1 MITREKLFRLS
12 WYLLIFSIPFEILQ
26 ISISGFNIRL
36 HQILLL
42 ITIMLAVVA
51 YYSKI
56 PEKLRFLQK
65 NIFNFNFWYNNIYLF
80 LFLGIA
86 ILYIIGGLI
95 FGESTQLTLIRG
107 GAFLG
112 YIILFGVIYYGINSK
127 SQLLNVFKTLFY
139 STTILILF
147 GIYEAIAFQNGWNNF
162 MYFPGRV
169 DSFFPEPNWFSMF
182 ISFIYAILIPL
193 YYFSNNKR
201 EKILLALM
209 FIGVTFISILAMGRA
224 AWLTMIILNI
234 IFILQNIISKSF
246 SKKLISFIISMT
258 LFSTIAVVLSQT
270 GLTDFNLRDRF
281 LSTFTHDIIIY
292 ENETKNVTGENTT
305 KVIRD
310 VNVDIRYESYLMSLI
325 RYQKSPFIGMG
336 PTDEHNMF
344 LGILVGSGI
353 IGIALFLAI
362 LYLLFK
368 QSILFYKHN
377 TQAVTLISLLTI
389 AIIITGI
396 FNDSLLFGAV
406 WLMFAIITRIP
417 DLIVYKKI

>member
-1 MITREKLFRLS
+1 MITREKLFRFS
-12 WYLLIFSIPFEILQ
+12 WYLLIFVIPFETLQ
-26 ISISGFNIRL
+26 IAISGFNIRI
-36 HQILLL
+36 HQIVLL
-42 ITIMLAVVA
+42 ITIILAGVA

-56 PEKLRFLQK
+56 PEKFRFLQK

-80 LFLGIA
+80 LFLGIS

-107 GAFLG
+107 GAFVG

-127 SQLLNVFKTLFY
+127 AKLLNVFKTLFY

-147 GIYEAIAFQNGWNNF
+147 SIYEAVAFQNGWNNF

-169 DSFFPEPNWFSMF
+169 DSFFPEPNWLSMF
-182 ISFIYAILIPL
+182 MAFIYAILIPL

-209 FIGVTFISILAMGRA
+209 FIGVTFTSILAMGRA
-224 AWLTMIILNI
+224 AWLTMITLNI

-270 GLTDFNLRDRF
+270 GLIDFNLRDRF
-281 LSTFTHDIIIY
+281 LSTFTHEILIDD
-292 ENETKNVTGENTT
+292 EV
-305 KVIRD
+305 VRD
-310 VNVDIRYESYLMSLI
+310 VNVDIRYESYLISLI
-325 RYQKSPFIGMG
+325 KYQQSPFIGMG
-336 PTDEHNMF
+336 PTDEHNLF

-353 IGIALFLAI
+353 IGIALFLAA
-362 LYLLFK
+362 LYLMFK
-368 QSILFYKHN
+368 QSILFYKQN
-377 TQAVTLISLLTI
+377 PQIITLMYLIPIS
-389 AIIITGI
+389 IIITGI
-396 FNDSLLFGAV
+396 FNDSLLFGAI
-406 WLMFAIITRIP
+406 WLMFAISTRVP
-417 DLIVYKKI
+417 DLIIYRKL

>member
-1 MITREKLFRLS
+1 MITREKLFRFS
-12 WYLLIFSIPFEILQ
+12 WYLLIFVIPFETLQ
-26 ISISGFNIRL
+26 IAISGFNIRI
-36 HQILLL
+36 HQIVLL
-42 ITIMLAVVA
+42 ITIILAGVA

-56 PEKLRFLQK
+56 PEKFRFLQK

-80 LFLGIA
+80 LFLGIS

-107 GAFLG
+107 GAFVG

-127 SQLLNVFKTLFY
+127 AKLLNVFKTLFY

-147 GIYEAIAFQNGWNNF
+147 SIYEAVAFQNGWNNF

-169 DSFFPEPNWFSMF
+169 DSFFPEPNWLSMF
-182 ISFIYAILIPL
+182 MAFIYAILIPL

-209 FIGVTFISILAMGRA
+209 FIGVTFTSILAMGRA
-224 AWLTMIILNI
+224 AWLTMITLNI

-270 GLTDFNLRDRF
+270 GLIDFNLRDRF
-281 LSTFTHDIIIY
+281 LSTFTHEILIDD
-292 ENETKNVTGENTT
+292 EV
-305 KVIRD
+305 VRD
-310 VNVDIRYESYLMSLI
+310 VNVDIRYESYLISLI
-325 RYQKSPFIGMG
+325 KYQQSPFIGMG
-336 PTDEHNMF
+336 PTDEHNLF

-353 IGIALFLAI
+353 IGIALFLAA
-362 LYLLFK
+362 LYLMFK
-368 QSILFYKHN
+368 QSILFYKQN
-377 TQAVTLISLLTI
+377 PQIITLVYLIPIS
-389 AIIITGI
+389 IIVTGI
-396 FNDSLLFGAV
+396 FNDSLLFGAI
-406 WLMFAIITRIP
+406 WLMFAIATRVP
-417 DLIVYKKI
+417 DLIIYRKL